1 MAPPDLRAY
10 VSVDIETSGP
20 SPSLHALLAIGA
32 CSVADLSRTFYVELK
47 PTSPRVEAEAMAV
60 HGLSLEDL
68 SRSGLD
74 RPEAMRRFEA
84 WTLALVPAGAAPV
97 FVSYNAPFDWMFIND
112 AFHGTLGR
120 NPFGHAAL
128 DIRALYM
135 GQSGEPGRPSAL
147 TICSTATCAAAG
159 CHTTLWRTRATRRL
173 CCVPCSASTRSMDLT
188 ARPDARI
195 DRTVPHRGGATCTLR
210 EPSRSPRRGSASGI
224 F

>member
-1 MAPPDLRAY
+1 MPLHSGRLLERYTGASHLMPPPDLRAY
-10 VSVDIETSGP
+10 VSVDIEASGP

-47 PTSPRVEAEAMAV
+47 PTSLRSEAEAMAV

-128 DIRALYM
+128 DIRSLSM
-135 GQSGEPGRPSAL
+135 GQSGEAWG
-147 TICSTATCAAAG
+147 TIRLNDLLDRHLRG
-159 CHTTLWRTRATRRL
+159 RRL
-173 CCVPCSASTRSMDLT
+173 SHNALE
-188 ARPDARI
+188 DAR
-195 DRTVPHRGGATCTLR
+195 DQAALLRALLGVEPAGA
-210 EPSRSPRRGSASGI
+210 P
-224 F
+224 

>member
-47 PTSPRVEAEAMAV
+47 PTSPRIEAEAMAV

-112 AFHGTLGR
+112 VFHSTLGR

-135 GQSGEPGRPSAL
+135 GQSGAAWE
-147 TICSTATCAAAG
+147 TIRLNDLFDRHLRG
-159 CHTTLWRTRATRRL
+159 RRL
-173 CCVPCSASTRSMDLT
+173 SHNALEDSRDQAALLRALLGVDPADGPDRQ
-188 ARPDARI
+188 AR
-195 DRTVPHRGGATCTLR
+195 C
-210 EPSRSPRRGSASGI
+210 
-224 F
+224 

>member
-1 MAPPDLRAY
+1 MPPLDLRAY

-32 CSVADLSRTFYVELK
+32 CSVADPSRTFYVELK
-47 PTSPRVEAEAMAV
+47 PASLRIEAEAMAV

-74 RPEAMRRFEA
+74 VAEAMRRFEA

-112 AFHGTLGR
+112 AFHGTLGH
-120 NPFGHAAL
+120 NPFGHAPL

-135 GQSGEPGRPSAL
+135 GQSGEGWE
-147 TICSTATCAAAG
+147 TIRLNDLLDRHLQG
-159 CHTTLWRTRATRRL
+159 RRL
-173 CCVPCSASTRSMDLT
+173 SHNALE
-188 ARPDARI
+188 DAR
-195 DRTVPHRGGATCTLR
+195 DQAALLRALLGA
-210 EPSRSPRRGSASGI
+210 EPSGAP
-224 F
+224 

>member
-47 PTSPRVEAEAMAV
+47 PTSPRVEAEAIAV
-60 HGLSLEDL
+60 HGLSLEEL

-135 GQSGEPGRPSAL
+135 GQSGEPWE
-147 TICSTATCAAAG
+147 TIRLNDLLDRHLRG
-159 CHTTLWRTRATRRL
+159 RRL
-173 CCVPCSASTRSMDLT
+173 SHNALE
-188 ARPDARI
+188 DARDQAALLRALLGVDPVDGP
-195 DRTVPHRGGATCTLR
+195 DRQARC
-210 EPSRSPRRGSASGI
+210 
-224 F
+224 

>member
-32 CSVADLSRTFYVELK
+32 CSVADLSRTFYVEVK

-60 HGLSLEDL
+60 HGLSLEEL

-135 GQSGEPGRPSAL
+135 GQSGEPWE
-147 TICSTATCAAAG
+147 TIRLNDLLDRHLRG
-159 CHTTLWRTRATRRL
+159 RRL
-173 CCVPCSASTRSMDLT
+173 SHNALE
-188 ARPDARI
+188 DARDQAALLRALLGVDPVDGP
-195 DRTVPHRGGATCTLR
+195 DRQARC
-210 EPSRSPRRGSASGI
+210 
-224 F
+224 

>member
-1 MAPPDLRAY
+1 MPPPDLRAY

-97 FVSYNAPFDWMFIND
+97 FVSYNAAFDWMFIND
-112 AFHGTLGR
+112 AFHGALGR
-120 NPFGHAAL
+120 NPFGHTAL
-128 DIRALYM
+128 DIRSLSM
-135 GQSGEPGRPSAL
+135 GQSGAAWG
-147 TICSTATCAAAG
+147 TIRLNDLLDRHLHG
-159 CHTTLWRTRATRRL
+159 RRL
-173 CCVPCSASTRSMDLT
+173 SHNALE
-188 ARPDARI
+188 DAR
-195 DRTVPHRGGATCTLR
+195 DQAALLRALLGA
-210 EPSRSPRRGSASGI
+210 EPTGAP
-224 F
+224 

>member
-32 CSVADLSRTFYVELK
+32 CSVADLSRTFYVEVK

-128 DIRALYM
+128 DIRALYK
-135 GQSGEPGRPSAL
+135 GQSGEPWE
-147 TICSTATCAAAG
+147 TIRLNDLLDRHLRG
-159 CHTTLWRTRATRRL
+159 RRL
-173 CCVPCSASTRSMDLT
+173 SHNALE
-188 ARPDARI
+188 DARDQAALLRALLGVDPVDGP
-195 DRTVPHRGGATCTLR
+195 DRQARC
-210 EPSRSPRRGSASGI
+210 
-224 F
+224 